1 MSLVGVSTVKNNID
15 KMAQSTLNNLIDSFG
30 RTITWAEAEAKAKA
44 PWTDRTGNAR
54 QSITGSGP
62 AESGNVYSWALC
74 IGMFYGVYLELS
86 NGGKYRIV
94 WPTIEGSRPML
105 SSNIKNALSL

>member
-1 MSLVGVSTVKNNID
+1 MMLSGVSTVKGNID
-15 KMAQSTLNNLIDSFG
+15 KMARKTLDNLMDAFG

-62 AESGNVYSWALC
+62 AENSNVYSWALC

-86 NGGKYRIV
+86 NGGKYRII
-94 WPTIEGSRPML
+94 WPTIEGSRPEL
-105 SSNIKNALSL
+105 TSNIKNALAL